1 MTLQGRN
8 ATVKVE
14 TPEVNVNLKDVI
26 IPMYKE
32 PLKDILANKHT
43 HYVFAGGRG
52 STKSSFIS
60 EAIPLILMS
69 NPGTHA
75 VVFRKIGNTM
85 KNSVWSQV
93 VWGIDKLGLTPLFK
107 IPKSIASPLVFLPTG
122 QQILFFGL
130 DDPDK
135 VKSIKLPFGY
145 IGVTWFE
152 ELDQFSGEK
161 EIRKVLQS
169 TMRGGKKFWDFRSFN
184 PPISN
189 MNWANQYALDAMS
202 RENTLVTRNT
212 YLDVPEEW
220 LGDAFLEEAMDLKQT
235 NPRAYEHEYLGI
247 PVGTGGNVF
256 ENVEPVYMPD
266 SLISTFDKVYNGIDW
281 GWFPDKFAFTK
292 CHFDVSRR
300 NLYIFAEYR
309 VNKMSNRSTFDAL
322 YNEKTL
328 YTEEFLIKS
337 RESDNFI
344 RQRHFL
350 ESDEIVTADSAE
362 PKSISDYKSY
372 GGYGCRPAEK
382 GPDSVNYSMKWLQ
395 SLNHIYIDPNRCPE
409 TLKEF
414 VEYEYERDKDDEV
427 ISGYPDANNHS
438 IDAVRYALERVWR
451 RKGQ

>member
-1 MTLQGRN
+1 MAKRRV
-8 ATVKVE
+8 TVKAE
-14 TPEVNVNLKDVI
+14 TPEVHISLRDTI
-26 IPMYKE
+26 IPMFAD
-32 PLKDILANKHT
+32 PLRDILNHNHT

-60 EAIPLILMS
+60 AVIPLLMLQ
-69 NPGTHA
+69 NPDIHA

-93 VWGIDKLGLTPLFK
+93 VWGIEKLGLTPLFK
-107 IPKSIASPLVFLPTG
+107 IPKSISSPITLLQTG

-130 DDPDK
+130 DDPNK
-135 VKSIKLPFGY
+135 VKSVKLPFGY

-152 ELDQFSGEK
+152 ELDQYSGEK

-169 TMRGGKKFWDFRSFN
+169 TMRGGDKFWDFRSFN

-189 MNWANQYALDAMS
+189 MNWANQYLIDALG
-202 RENTLVTRNT
+202 RENTLVTKNT
-212 YLDVPEEW
+212 YLDVPDDW
-220 LGDAFLEEAMDLKQT
+220 LGEAFIDEALDLKAT
-235 NPRAYEHEYLGI
+235 NPKAYEHEYLGI

-256 ENVEPVYMPD
+256 ENVEPMYMSD
-266 SLISTFDKVYNGIDW
+266 DFISHFDTVYNGIDW
-281 GWFPDKFAFTK
+281 GWYPDPFAFNK
-292 CHFDVSRR
+292 VYFDTSRR
-300 NLYIFAEYR
+300 NLYIFAELR
-309 VNKMSNRSTFDAL
+309 VNKESNHSTYDML
-322 YNEKTL
+322 YLEKKL
-328 YTEEFLIKS
+328 YSDEFIES
-337 RESDNFI
+337 RRDVDFI

-350 ESDEIVTADSAE
+350 EPDEIVTADSAE

-382 GPDSVNYSMKWLQ
+382 GPDSVTYSMKWLQ
-395 SLNHIYIDPNRCPE
+395 SLNHIYIDPTRCPC

-427 ISGYPDANNHS
+427 VSGYPDVNNHN
-438 IDAVRYALERVWR
+438 IDAVRYALERVWK

>member
-1 MTLQGRN
+1 MPRGRP
-8 ATVKVE
+8 ATVKVAN
-14 TPEVNVNLKDVI
+14 PEVHISLRDVI
-26 IPMYKE
+26 IPMYKDV
-32 PLKDILANKHT
+32 LKDILSHQHT

-60 EAIPLILMS
+60 EAIPLVLLEHPDI
-69 NPGTHA
+69 HV

-93 VWGIDKLGLTPLFK
+93 VWGIDKLGLTPFFK
-107 IPKSIASPLVFLPTG
+107 IPKSIASPIVFLPTG

-130 DDPDK
+130 DDPNK

-145 IGVTWFE
+145 IGITWFE

-169 TMRGGKKFWDFRSFN
+169 TMRGGKVFWDFRSFN

-189 MNWANQYALDAMS
+189 MNWANQYLIDALG
-202 RENTLVTRNT
+202 RQNTLVTKNT

-220 LGDAFLEEAMDLKQT
+220 LGEAFIEEALDLKNT
-235 NPRAYEHEYLGI
+235 NPRAYEHEYLGV

-256 ENVEPVYMPD
+256 ENVEPMYMSD
-266 SLISTFDKVYNGIDW
+266 EFISHFDRIYSGIDW
-281 GWFPDKFAFTK
+281 GWFPDPFAFVK
-292 CHFDVSRR
+292 CHFDLNRR
-300 NLYIFAEYR
+300 NLYIFAEFR
-309 VNKMSNRSTFDAL
+309 ANKMTNREVFDKL
-322 YNEKTL
+322 YYEKTI
-328 YTEEFLIKS
+328 YTEEFLTKV
-337 RESDNFI
+337 REIDGNV
-344 RQRHFL
+344 RQRRFM
-350 ESDEIVTADSAE
+350 ENDEIVTADSAE
-362 PKSISDYKSY
+362 PKSISDFKSY

-395 SLNHIYIDPNRCPE
+395 SLNHIYIDPTRCPE

-427 ISGYPDANNHS
+427 VSGYPDANNHS